1 MDSVIDMARVSPAE
15 TLWSSVAI
23 QQSSNKVLRFYA
35 PRMLLGATFGER
47 LAQARKDAKLS
58 GESLGGKLA
67 PSVSKQTIAHWEA
80 NRHFPIVP
88 HVRQLCEILHV
99 SADALVLGRSSGIS
113 PAARALAH
121 AYDALEPA
129 ARSRLNLVLQGMEV
143 LPTTR

>member
-1 MDSVIDMARVSPAE
+1 MIDMAEVSRAE
-15 TLWSSVAI
+15 TLWSSRTI
-23 QQSSNKVLRFYA
+23 QFFRHKVTNSYA
-35 PRMLLGATFGER
+35 SRMLLGATFGER

-58 GESLGGKLA
+58 GQSLGDKLS

-80 NRHFPIVP
+80 NRHFPILP
-88 HVRQLCEILHV
+88 HVRQLCEILGV
-99 SADALVLGRSSGIS
+99 SADSLVLGRVNGIS

-143 LPTTR
+143 LPIPH